1 MAKRTASAR
10 KQMRATVGRTLR
22 NKAVRSAVKTRVVKV
37 RRAIAEHAEGLAELG
52 VAAIASL
59 DRAANKGILHRNNA
73 ARRKSRLMKALSTAG
88 QAPAVAAPKP
98 TKAKAKAKV
107 APAKAAKLRA
117 KAKAVAAKPAAPA
130 AKPAA
135 TKAKAPTGPAAKTAA
150 KPAKAAAKAGKTAK
164 PAKPVTKKR

>member
-22 NKAVRSAVKTRVVKV
+22 NKGVRSAVKTRVVKV
-37 RRAIAEHAEGLAELG
+37 RRAIAEHAEGLVELG

-59 DRAANKGILHRNNA
+59 DRAANKGIIHRNNA

-98 TKAKAKAKV
+98 AKAKAKAKV

-150 KPAKAAAKAGKTAK
+150 KPAK
-164 PAKPVTKKR
+164 PATKKR